1 MFLLAK
7 STGSVLGDLAAYAIV
22 GVVLFV
28 IAVIWQLITGGGRKD
43 GSGNGQ

>member
-1 MFLLAK
+1 MVMFAK
-7 STGSVLGDLAAYAIV
+7 STGSILGDLVAYAIV

-43 GSGNGQ
+43 NDQDK

>member
-1 MFLLAK
+1 MVMFAK
-7 STGSVLGDLAAYAIV
+7 STGSILWDLVAYAIV

-43 GSGNGQ
+43 K